1 MANLQQFGRN
11 QSRTTGQRSNE
22 NPRKA
27 GPAGSE
33 GRHAS
38 PGRRVRLLHCSA
50 RHGGSGDGKG
60 EGSGVGFLDLVQ
72 EAATAAEVS
81 AAAGGRRRGSR
92 HIGRGEQTAPWLS
105 APRLQPAVP
114 WSDDSSAKH
123 GRRRPQRSPS
133 GRGRGERSHRQ
144 APPPPSAHGK
154 APLQAPPPRL
164 AALTPTPR
172 AALARQGPGCYGRNG
187 SRGLYGASGPAGDDD
202 RYPNGQS
209 HCHPRD
215 SPAAVVAS
223 ARTHAQS
230 TLSPPPPALPFPFAS
245 LFPCFSSKNPLH
257 ARPSYRLSAHAQ
269 PTSRLTAFRP
279 DACALTAHPE
289 NRINTLAR
297 SRQPTLGSLRMPG
310 STLTALRTEHALWS
324 CLLSPPLPHALS
336 NSLS

>member
-22 NPRKA
+22 NPRKFPRGSAGGLSSRCISRRAGGRRA

-123 GRRRPQRSPS
+123 DRRRPQRSPS

-230 TLSPPPPALPFPFAS
+230 TLSPLPPPFPFPSLPFSPAS
-245 LFPCFSSKNPLH
+245 PLRTPSTPARATGSRRMRNPP
-257 ARPSYRLSAHAQ
+257 ADSP
-269 PTSRLTAFRP
+269 PF
-279 DACALTAHPE
+279 ALT
-289 NRINTLAR
+289 R
-297 SRQPTLGSLRMPG
+297 
-310 STLTALRTEHALWS
+310 AL
-324 CLLSPPLPHALS
+324 
-336 NSLS
+336 